1 MYCLACELCRSF
13 KSKHHTPHLVMD
25 SLLDKSVLL
34 EVDVICLQAV
44 VVHIKYI
51 MALCMLKWD
60 FCNFPI

>member
-1 MYCLACELCRSF
+1 
-13 KSKHHTPHLVMD
+13 MD